1 MALGRKYLVR
11 CACPSAVVCRF
22 GLRYAAGPPWES
34 VVLSIRDALSRCLA
48 HTLPIQRECISIHDA
63 LGRVL
68 AEDVC
73 ARVNLPPWDNSAMD
87 GYAVGPLPNDQAEPF
102 GDEGGCCDAPTE
114 QDFVVGPLPVVEVI
128 PAGHAPKR
136 TLRAGEAARVF
147 TGAPVPNGAVA
158 VVMQEETDFGVDTVR
173 LRRVPRDGAH
183 IRRAG
188 EDVREGDVLLHIG
201 QTLTPAMLGLLHAV
215 GAAEV
220 VVARRPRVA
229 IVSTGDE
236 IVPAGRPLAP
246 GQIYSSNTGALAAL
260 VMEAGGIPV
269 DCGIAPDT
277 MDGMRAAFTRALEA
291 DLILTTGG
299 VSVGDFDVVRDA
311 MAEQGAEMTFWKVRI
326 KPGKPLAYGVIGG
339 VPTFGLPGN
348 PVSCFVNFLVFV
360 RPVLR
365 ASLGD
370 PTPHLPVWQATLT
383 TPLRKKPGRSDF
395 QRVSLHMRPDGGL
408 EAASAGLQGS
418 HVMSGL
424 SKSQGL
430 ALLAPDVAG
439 CAAGDT
445 VPVMVFETTAF
456 GASGPG
462 YTG

>member
-1 MALGRKYLVR
+1 M
-11 CACPSAVVCRF
+11 
-22 GLRYAAGPPWES
+22 
-34 VVLSIRDALSRCLA
+34 LSIRDALSRCLA
-48 HTLPIQRECISIHDA
+48 HTLPVHPETVAVDDA

-68 AEDVC
+68 AEDVH
-73 ARVNLPPWDNSAMD
+73 ARVHLPPWDNSAMD
-87 GYAVGPLPNDQAEPF
+87 GYAVGPLPEAPSAGSPDCCGSPSEAE
-102 GDEGGCCDAPTE
+102 
-114 QDFVVGPLPVVEVI
+114 FVAGPLPVVEVI
-128 PAGHAPKR
+128 PAGHSPQR
-136 TLRAGEAARVF
+136 RLGPGEAARIF
-147 TGAPVPNGAVA
+147 TGAPVPEGAVA
-158 VVMQEETDFGVDTVR
+158 VVMQEETDLGTDSVR
-173 LRRVPRDGAH
+173 LRRVPRPGDH

-188 EDVREGDVLLHIG
+188 EDVQTGDVLLKAG
-201 QTLTPAMLGLLHAV
+201 QSLTPAMLGLLNAV

-236 IVPAGRPLAP
+236 VVPAGRPLEP
-246 GQIYSSNTGALAAL
+246 GQIYSSNTASLSAL
-260 VMEAGGIPV
+260 VTRAGGIPV

-277 MDGMRAAFTRALEA
+277 MDGMRAAFSRALEA

-299 VSVGDFDVVRDA
+299 VSVGDFDVVREA

-365 ASLGD
+365 SSLGD
-370 PTPHLPVWQATLT
+370 STPHLPVWPATLT
-383 TPLRKKPGRSDF
+383 TDLRKKPGRSDF
-395 QRVSLHMRPDGGL
+395 QRVSLSYSAEGRL
-408 EAASAGLQGS
+408 QAASAGLQGS

-424 SKSQGL
+424 SNAQGL
-430 ALLAPDVAG
+430 ALLGPDERG
-439 CAAGDT
+439 RLAGDT
-445 VPVMVFETTAF
+445 VPVMVFDMGAF
-456 GASGPG
+456 GRSGPG